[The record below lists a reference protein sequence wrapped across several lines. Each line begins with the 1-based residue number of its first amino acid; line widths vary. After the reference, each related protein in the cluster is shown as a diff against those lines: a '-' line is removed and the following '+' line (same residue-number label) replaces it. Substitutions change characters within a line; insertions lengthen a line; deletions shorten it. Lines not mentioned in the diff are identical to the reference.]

1 MLGLCKVTSF
11 DRYLCWLEHFGK
23 DTYRAALQRKVADD
37 IVQRISASLRRGGYK
52 PQDLFSKLD
61 ADGSGQLSRQEL
73 LSIVLRLE
81 PGLSPAEQEAI
92 FQRFDADGSG
102 SVSWAE
108 FWETIQGGG
117 AAQPLAQT
125 LPARV
130 GVAGA
135 LPLRPLDPGSGLAAT
150 APAQQPVAVQAGGF
164 DQTIHP
170 QDPGAAVELQRQR
183 AMAEE
188 ILARI
193 AANIVRAGRRPQE
206 FLRDARGTLARGEVE
221 QTLFRFEP
229 NLSAYEREAIIS
241 RLGAD
246 GHLAAQR
253 VRRYGNVNAAEFCR
267 ILGGDLAQIG
277 KSLVQ
282 PAEVPVG
289 MAPQELLKQVATETE
304 FCKEVESIGKSR
316 ASHIY
321 ELDEPLIR
329 AKGANMICPRD
340 GRLGAAFVDTIRGK
354 ESRLHRSMLDF
365 VGRANHMLSYTWQY
379 TVSCISSSLEAWCLQ
394 HAKQS
399 QRTYVW
405 TCFMGINQHRVQ
417 AGKTLPQSSAV
428 ASAALDA
435 RHVIALMEPWRAP
448 KYCRRAWCVFELH
461 TALQAGQLDIVMPPG
476 EAQGFAQAV
485 YDGDGLQDLS
495 QRAQAAVNVDK
506 ENIFR
511 MVEQS
516 CGFSQL
522 NSSVV
527 LELQRWFAGVAFDH
541 VKTQMVEEISAK
553 VADLFRSLGQ
563 LDKADSLLE
572 SAFEMIKSL
581 QEEQTPLHAS
591 LLGAMGHERGDLDGA
606 LALLQEGY
614 RILQLTTVNSEE
626 GALLLTRLGHVKFQQ
641 KDLEAADGHF
651 REALEAHNACRSLC
665 GFDGAQLLQ
674 SLGHVQRERKD
685 LTGAL
690 SSYQQAQEIL
700 CGCELLQSP
709 AGAALVASMG
719 HLQREQGNLEGRQMP
734 TKKNTLVLE
743 AVGCLQTANGATL
756 LVNIGHVQRSM
767 GDPDAALAT
776 YKEARGLFKVSGSWD
791 TPAGMNTA
799 YNNFVA
805 YGDWDSAEFACFAG
819 LPCISPFVPLHSLE
833 RRLALLF
840 LLRTHLVEIDA
851 WRRWLQPDGFGLDA
865 QPSVSLF
872 FHLADGLEAA
882 GPEAI
887 AALQAL
893 PRARVIPTV
902 ATGWCEL
909 MAAEVALFQAALQHE
924 PSAEMLVLLPHDV
937 GSLLQACSMD
947 KSSSSTFRGD
957 ASSSALRGGVAA
969 VLVQTACVPTF
980 MWMHTVTNYQYRY
993 GGTAIDVVR
1002 ALYAEGGPRRFY
1014 RGIVPALLQSAIL
1027 RFGGLAVNEGLLAAT
1042 ARSSMDGPC
1051 ASHGLSS
1058 TMAAATSSLATSV
1071 LRVVLMPLD
1080 AWQTAKQVNGEH
1092 GFKRVLKE
1100 ARSRPSATIGFAA
1113 NVAGDASSNFLRVL
1127 KTLQQTAGREM
1138 TYMSAAKELLRQDGV
1153 RGLFGRGLPTKVILV
1168 LERKALLDGN
1178 AGVSRICPAGVR
1190 DVEVPHDCAH
1200 GIEPHWARSLMLKHH
1215 QWIALSRNHAAHLVH
1230 PQALAAANGIFESEY
1245 LGEPLCSD
1253 EVLPLLTLALKEQ
1266 VVQDKAPAEQV
1277 LAQGP
1282 MECKVVHSWDELLH
1296 ILSAG
1301 SHERCENLQVAARGD
1316 MPIRM
1321 SLSLSSAFA
1330 MNQSLLELTLT
1341 VDARA
1346 ALGLQGLGQ
1355 NTTLRHLSLHVLHW
1369 GACGELGR
1377 AVAAVLK
1384 QNSSLQS
1391 LCLKADAT
1399 NLSDKT
1405 GVVLAQA
1412 LTQNSSLSRFLV
1424 ASVNSLPLAPAGHSF
1439 ILVSFDEL
1447 EGSRCARGMSF
1458 STQETSVGDETGT
1471 ALAEA
1476 LQQNCNLQSFHFSAN
1491 GTEVSDDSGIALA
1504 SILSVNSALQKFS
1517 FKACKTEISDST
1529 GTAIASS
1536 LCSNSSLRSF
1546 SFLANSCNISDET
1559 CQAMADSIGNTCL
1572 TSVEFVALHVF
1583 VSEKTIT
1590 CLQNALHR
1598 NRGLQSVRFETSQD
1612 GACVTVR
1619 EGKAMQDQV
1628 RCEHKQNGSA
1638 YPTYPCFQVPLFAQ
1652 SFGKDFLETSL
1663 SHSSDWGS
1671 AIVIES
1677 EHGEDMVLRSG
1688 KLSCADSLSETD
1700 VGDAEAVT
1708 TASTD
1713 AHEAP
1718 IWESFG
1724 V

>member
-289 MAPQELLKQVATETE
+289 MAPQELLKQVATELRRSG
-304 FCKEVESIGKSR
+304 VE
-316 ASHIY
+316 
-321 ELDEPLIR
+321 
-329 AKGANMICPRD
+329 
-340 GRLGAAFVDTIRGK
+340 AAT
-354 ESRLHRSMLDF
+354 
-365 VGRANHMLSYTWQY
+365 
-379 TVSCISSSLEAWCLQ
+379 
-394 HAKQS
+394 
-399 QRTYVW
+399 
-405 TCFMGINQHRVQ
+405 
-417 AGKTLPQSSAV
+417 
-428 ASAALDA
+428 
-435 RHVIALMEPWRAP
+435 
-448 KYCRRAWCVFELH
+448 
-461 TALQAGQLDIVMPPG
+461 
-476 EAQGFAQAV
+476 
-485 YDGDGLQDLS
+485 
-495 QRAQAAVNVDK
+495 
-506 ENIFR
+506 
-511 MVEQS
+511 
-516 CGFSQL
+516 
-522 NSSVV
+522 
-527 LELQRWFAGVAFDH
+527 
-541 VKTQMVEEISAK
+541 
-553 VADLFRSLGQ
+553 LFRSL
-563 LDKADSLLE
+563 D
-572 SAFEMIKSL
+572 
-581 QEEQTPLHAS
+581 
-591 LLGAMGHERGDLDGA
+591 
-606 LALLQEGY
+606 
-614 RILQLTTVNSEE
+614 
-626 GALLLTRLGHVKFQQ
+626 
-641 KDLEAADGHF
+641 
-651 REALEAHNACRSLC
+651 
-665 GFDGAQLLQ
+665 
-674 SLGHVQRERKD
+674 
-685 LTGAL
+685 
-690 SSYQQAQEIL
+690 
-700 CGCELLQSP
+700 
-709 AGAALVASMG
+709 
-719 HLQREQGNLEGRQMP
+719 
-734 TKKNTLVLE
+734 
-743 AVGCLQTANGATL
+743 
-756 LVNIGHVQRSM
+756 
-767 GDPDAALAT
+767 
-776 YKEARGLFKVSGSWD
+776 VS
-791 TPAGMNTA
+791 GMNTA